1 MQNVFSYFAL
11 LVYSSNAFI
20 DSGGDRD
27 ALRDATMGTSQWNGN
42 ALSATANEDAND
54 IDEKK
59 DNINYPRQRLTKEE
73 EERWLV
79 NFRAFV
85 ADAHQ
90 RVTSHEITK
99 TLCLLSSA
107 IRSSQPLPPYLL
119 PPRPVAQSMKEYEEP
134 NTDAAAAEKRKQ
146 RREAQEQDL
155 LGIEHFAHPA
165 YAAFAVGEVAS
176 AFVTA
181 ELGKIVRII
190 RELVGEVDFSFHV
203 HSTEGPTG
211 LKRGTTGDEKWWE
224 VLVEEL
230 QGTNGK
236 TKTKGE

>member
-1 MQNVFSYFAL
+1 
-11 LVYSSNAFI
+11 
-20 DSGGDRD
+20 
-27 ALRDATMGTSQWNGN
+27 
-42 ALSATANEDAND
+42 
-54 IDEKK
+54 
-59 DNINYPRQRLTKEE
+59 
-73 EERWLV
+73 
-79 NFRAFV
+79 
-85 ADAHQ
+85 
-90 RVTSHEITK
+90 
-99 TLCLLSSA
+99 
-107 IRSSQPLPPYLL
+107 
-119 PPRPVAQSMKEYEEP
+119 MKEYEEP